1 MKKTIFLLI
10 AIILLAST
18 ALLGCS
24 KESSTKTT
32 TESKTTTKPQNSN
45 EKITLKLAS
54 PAPETHVA
62 SRELLEPFAKKVSEY
77 TNGQVTIQIYPNS
90 QLGPA
95 PDFYNM
101 LNSGITDIAVCG
113 PADPGH
119 MPLSS
124 SYTLPGVAPN
134 SDVATKAY
142 WKTLQN
148 KNSQLYKTDFKNNR
162 LIPIA
167 AQVGPSSELVF
178 ANKEVSKVNDLK
190 GLKLNGFKGGPELT
204 IKALDATP
212 VALEVPEIYIS
223 FDRGTVDGGIMGL
236 TSVQPLKVDEVAKY
250 FTTNLNIAPLVFNV
264 AMSEKKFNS
273 LPKNVQDAII
283 KAGNEVTN
291 SIGAIVD
298 KEVSDTKTQLTDK
311 GMKPITFSNA
321 ELIEMKKKL
330 DPVWKGWE
338 KTYES
343 KGSTAA
349 IKEMEEAVT
358 SESK

>member
-10 AIILLAST
+10 AIILLAGT
-18 ALLGCS
+18 ALFGCS
-24 KESSTKTT
+24 KGSSSKTSTKT
-32 TESKTTTKPQNSN
+32 ENST

-54 PAPETHVA
+54 PAPENHVA
-62 SRELLEPFAKKVSEY
+62 SRALLEPFAKKVNEY

-101 LNSGITDIAVCG
+101 LNSGIADIAVGG

-124 SYTLPGVAPN
+124 SYTLPGAAPN
-134 SDVATKAY
+134 SEVATKSY

-148 KNSQLYKTDFKNNR
+148 KNSQLYKTDFKNNG
-162 LIPIA
+162 LFPIA

-190 GLKLNGFKGGPELT
+190 GLKLHGFKGGPELI
-204 IKALDATP
+204 IKALGATP
-212 VALEVPEIYIS
+212 VALEIPEVYIS
-223 FDRGTVDGGIMGL
+223 FDRGTVDGGIIGL
-236 TSVQPLKVDEVAKY
+236 PSVQPLKINEVAKY
-250 FTTNLNIAPLVFNV
+250 FTTNLNIAPLVFNL

-298 KEVSDTKTQLTDK
+298 KEVSDTKTQLTNK
-311 GMKPITFSNA
+311 GMKPITFSDA

-338 KTYES
+338 KTYKS

-349 IKEMEEAVT
+349 IKDMEEAVT
-358 SESK
+358 SEK